1 MTKVAKADLH
11 VHSRFSEQSGVWLL
25 EQIKMAESYVEP
37 EYIYSLAK
45 KRGMTFVTVT
55 DHNRIEGSLFLKQKY
70 PNDVFTGAEV
80 TAPFPE
86 DGCDVHVLVYG
97 LTQAEFD
104 QIQVLRQ
111 DIYDLRDYL
120 KERNLAHAVAHATF
134 AVNGKLAPVHL
145 EKLILLFDYFE
156 SINGGRNRFNN
167 EPWTDILRA
176 LTPSFLEA
184 LYARHRIEPFG
195 PEPWVKGLV
204 GGSDDHAGLFAA
216 QTFTLAEGA
225 TVDDFLSRLKNKQT
239 TPAGRHNDHR
249 SLAFTLYKL
258 VYDFGRKNGEVPSK
272 SLLWRVSEAIFEQ
285 KPMNLKEKFVLK
297 RLQVVSKKKRDQIKV
312 ALFDMLEQLNRQKT
326 MAVEAKLDLVYD
338 NISAISDMFLA
349 SFVRALEKDIRK
361 GDIASLVK
369 GSFACL
375 SGLYLCSPFLMT
387 SHHLFSSRQLV
398 ERLAA
403 DFGLNRHIEGK
414 KILWFTDTINDMNGV
429 SMTLRK
435 IGWLAHQ
442 KGLDLRLVTSLAPNE
457 NQLALPAGTIVLP
470 SIYDFVVPHY
480 EDLRLKVP
488 SVLQALKQ
496 IEHLEPEEVYVSTP
510 GPVGLMGL
518 LFARL
523 FSARCVGVYHTDFPA
538 QIREILNAEPV
549 VELCEQYTRWF
560 YSAMDEVLVPTQ
572 EYIDI
577 LAQRGLA
584 RSKMRVF
591 KRGVDSQLFSPA
603 AVLTH
608 RLEKEFNLPEGFNLL
623 YAGRISR
630 DKNLDFL
637 ARIYR
642 AVLKEKPDLNLIL
655 AGNGPYMEEF
665 RDSLKDCERVA
676 FVGKLEQH
684 RLAQVYAAADLLV
697 FPSVTDTFG
706 MAVLEAQSC
715 GLPALVSDRGGPQE
729 IVQDGQTG
737 FILPS
742 GRTRLWVEKILE
754 LIELARNRPA
764 SFYEF
769 RRAARQMA
777 LQEYNWDHALLATVG
792 RRGMDAEGIRVTGT
806 RELSFASGFL
816 EKRVAS

>member
-1 MTKVAKADLH
+1 LTKIAKADLH

-25 EQIKMAESYVEP
+25 QQIKMAESYVEP

-55 DHNRIEGSLFLKQKY
+55 DHNRIEGSLFLKQKH
-70 PNDVFTGAEV
+70 PNDVFTGVEV
-80 TAPFPE
+80 TASFPE

-167 EPWTDILRA
+167 ESWTDILRA
-176 LTPSFLEA
+176 LTPSFLEV

-195 PEPWVKGLV
+195 PEPWVKGLI

-216 QTFTLAEGA
+216 QTFTLAEAA
-225 TVDDFLSRLKNKQT
+225 TVDDFLNRLKNKQT
-239 TPAGRHNDHR
+239 APAGRHNDYR

-258 VYDFGRKNGEVPSK
+258 VYDFGRKNGEVSSK

-312 ALFDMLEQLNRQKT
+312 SLFDMLEQLNRQKT
-326 MAVEAKLDLVYD
+326 MAVEEKLDLVYD

-349 SFVRALEKDIRK
+349 SFVRALERDIRK

-387 SHHLFSSRQLV
+387 SHHLCSSRQLV
-398 ERLAA
+398 EQLAA
-403 DFGLNRHIEGK
+403 DFGLHQHGEGK

-457 NQLALPAGTIVLP
+457 NQFGLPAGTIVLP

-480 EDLRLKVP
+480 EDLRLKIP

-496 IEHLEPEEVYVSTP
+496 IERLEPEEVYVSTP
-510 GPVGLMGL
+510 GPVGLVGL

-523 FSARCVGVYHTDFPA
+523 FSTRCVGVYHTDFPA

-603 AVLTH
+603 AVSTH
-608 RLEKEFNLPEGFNLL
+608 CLEKEFNLPEGFNLL
-623 YAGRISR
+623 YVGRISR

-642 AVLKEKPDLNLIL
+642 AVLKEKPDVNLIL
-655 AGNGPYMEEF
+655 AGNGPYMQEF

-676 FVGKLEQH
+676 FVGKLEQD

-737 FILPS
+737 FVLPS
-742 GRTRLWVEKILE
+742 GRPRLWVEKILE

-777 LQEYNWDHALLATVG
+777 LQEYNWDHALLAAIG
-792 RRGMDAEGIRVTGT
+792 RGSIGAEGIRVTGT
-806 RELSFASGFL
+806 HELSFASGFL